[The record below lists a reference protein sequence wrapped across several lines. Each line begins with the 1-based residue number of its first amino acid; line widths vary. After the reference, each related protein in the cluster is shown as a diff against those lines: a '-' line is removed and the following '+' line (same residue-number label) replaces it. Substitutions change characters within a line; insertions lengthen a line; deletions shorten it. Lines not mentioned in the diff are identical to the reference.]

1 MNVSVLTWNLFHGR
15 SQPEAGR
22 DLYPEFERALSSWAW
37 DVALLQEVPP
47 WWPLPL
53 AQALGASMRMC
64 LTSRNEPYLPR
75 KLVAQRWPDV
85 IKSNG
90 GGANAILVRAG
101 GERIDQHRELR
112 LRWRP
117 ERRWMH
123 AVRLAPSGLW
133 LANIHAE
140 KQPRPQPVRD
150 IARSANALAA
160 WSDGAPIV
168 FGGDFNIRDPLI
180 GGLDRVA
187 SHNVD
192 HVFVRGLRLRD
203 KHALDPRPLSDHRP
217 VVAQL
222 GD

>member
-1 MNVSVLTWNLFHGR
+1 
-15 SQPEAGR
+15 
-22 DLYPEFERALSSWAW
+22 
-37 DVALLQEVPP
+37 VPP

-53 AQALGASMRMC
+53 ARALGASMRMC

-75 KLVAQRWPDV
+75 KLVARRWPDL

-90 GGANAILVRAG
+90 GGANAILVRDA
-101 GERIDQHRELR
+101 RIEQHRELR

-150 IARSANALAA
+150 IGRAANALEA
-160 WSDGAPIV
+160 WSEGAPLV
-168 FGGDFNIRDPLI
+168 FGGDFNIRDPEI
-180 GGLDRVA
+180 PGMKRVA
-187 SHNVD
+187 SNNVD
-192 HVFVRGLRLRD
+192 HVFVRGLDLVGKR
-203 KHALDPRPLSDHRP
+203 ALDPRPLSDHRP
-217 VVAQL
+217 VVAEL
-222 GD
+222 AD